1 MNEQQIRKNLHS
13 FLLCCIRRVCLFLF
27 LGRALSSAGRAA
39 ALQAVGHKFDPCSAH
54 HFEYG
59 VVVKLVITPA
69 CHAGGREFESRH
81 SRHFARIVLLY
92 AAQTVQA
99 RAVAAVCQA
108 VGAAQNGGNIFRTI
122 WPEVG
127 KTPARPLTLGCSTA
141 RASHYRRK
149 RCGCREG
156 STDLGLPTRSGP
168 S

>member
-69 CHAGGREFESRH
+69 CHAGGREFESRRPRH
-81 SRHFARIVLLY
+81 SVKRSSIRFFILSCQVKKSVSPPTLHSIEVKIDEKSEFSYRI
-92 AAQTVQA
+92 
-99 RAVAAVCQA
+99 
-108 VGAAQNGGNIFRTI
+108 
-122 WPEVG
+122 
-127 KTPARPLTLGCSTA
+127 TLNT
-141 RASHYRRK
+141 
-149 RCGCREG
+149 
-156 STDLGLPTRSGP
+156 T
-168 S
+168 